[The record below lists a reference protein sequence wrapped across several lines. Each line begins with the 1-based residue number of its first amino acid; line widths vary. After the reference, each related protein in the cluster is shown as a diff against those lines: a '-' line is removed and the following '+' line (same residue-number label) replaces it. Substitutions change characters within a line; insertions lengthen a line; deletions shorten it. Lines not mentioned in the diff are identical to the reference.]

1 MSHVDVG
8 ISEHEVGWE
17 ELDGVLTEDLVA
29 DHISHLIVNKTV
41 GLLVT
46 CLNNQTLS
54 CLNCLIY
61 LGFLYIQISFF
72 SISLNEC
79 HFSSETSA
87 MLRLVNLHLAPC
99 GGACER
105 HRPQRMR
112 PSHRFHF
119 DS

>member
-8 ISEHEVGWE
+8 ISENEVGWE

-29 DHISHLIVNKTV
+29 DHIGHLIVNETV

-61 LGFLYIQISFF
+61 LGFLYIQIRFF
-72 SISLNEC
+72 AIS
-79 HFSSETSA
+79 
-87 MLRLVNLHLAPC
+87 
-99 GGACER
+99 
-105 HRPQRMR
+105 
-112 PSHRFHF
+112 
-119 DS
+119 